1 MTSLQTRH
9 EGQAEPAAPA
19 GGSTPSRSGG
29 SVRRPPVPW
38 TGRRAVWALGSWL
51 VALLLGSAIAAVALG
66 ALSESRAQRQL
77 LGDFRTQVS
86 AAAEAAEGPFGG
98 IEVTDPP
105 ATGTPV
111 ALLQI
116 GRLGLQRVVVEGARP
131 GDTQAGP
138 GHVPGTAGPGQP
150 GNSGIVG
157 RRAAYGGAFGQLGE
171 LAVGDEILVTT
182 VQGQTVYRVSENREI
197 PVAALDAALDPS
209 TNDRLTLVGGGGL
222 RPGSTARVV
231 TAPLT
236 GRPFP
241 PTAQGGRTLETGG
254 GTGQSGSWPLVII
267 WGGLLLGTAAA
278 AGWLYRRWY
287 ARSTYLLSTPALV
300 ALLVLTA
307 DALTRLLPA
316 WT

>member
-1 MTSLQTRH
+1 MTSLETRRDDR
-9 EGQAEPAAPA
+9 AEPA

-29 SVRRPPVPW
+29 SARSRAAPW
-38 TGRRAVWALGSWL
+38 TGRRAAWALCSWL
-51 VALLLGSAIAAVALG
+51 VALVVGAVIAAVALG
-66 ALSESRAQRQL
+66 ALAESRAQRQL
-77 LGDFRTQVS
+77 LTQFRVQVS
-86 AAAEAAEGPFGG
+86 SAAEAAEGPFGG
-98 IEVTDPP
+98 IEATDPP

-111 ALLQI
+111 ALVQI

-157 RRAAYGGAFGQLGE
+157 RQAAYGGAFGRLGD
-171 LAVGDEILVTT
+171 LVVGDEILVTT
-182 VQGQTVYRVSENREI
+182 VQGQTVYQVQENQQ
-197 PVAALDAALDPS
+197 VAAAEVDRALDPS
-209 TNDRLTLVGGGGL
+209 ANDRLTLVVGAGV
-222 RPGSTARVV
+222 RPGSRARVV
-231 TAPLT
+231 TAQLN

-241 PTAQGGRTLETGG
+241 PTPQGGRTLESGG
-254 GTGQSGSWPLVII
+254 GIGQSGSWPLVII

-278 AGWLYRRWY
+278 AGWLYRHWY

-300 ALLVLTA
+300 ALLVLSA
-307 DALTRLLPA
+307 DAAARLLPA